1 MIWNGIRIKV
11 GFRNAYKSMAPI
23 LQREFTMSWTI
34 KKAIL
39 VPYDFSEHS
48 HAAVDKALELTDD
61 KTLVHVVHVLPPPL
75 VPGSFPIEDVDDEA
89 RINYAQKLM
98 AGEFQDSSYAGVVR
112 EVLVGDPGTVCAE
125 RAEALQA
132 DLIVLPS
139 HGRSGI
145 SRLLLGS
152 VTERIVR
159 LATRPVLVL
168 KI

>member
-1 MIWNGIRIKV
+1 
-11 GFRNAYKSMAPI
+11 
-23 LQREFTMSWTI
+23 MSWTI

-61 KTLVHVVHVLPPPL
+61 KTLIHVVHVLPPPL
-75 VPGSFPIEDVDDEA
+75 VPGSFPIEEVDDEA
-89 RINYAQKLM
+89 RINYAKKLM
-98 AGEFQDSSYAGVVR
+98 AGEFQDSSYASVVR

-125 RAEALQA
+125 RAEALHA
-132 DLIVLPS
+132 DLVVLPS

-159 LATRPVLVL
+159 LATCPVLVL

>member
-1 MIWNGIRIKV
+1 
-11 GFRNAYKSMAPI
+11 
-23 LQREFTMSWTI
+23 MSWTI

-39 VPYDFSEHS
+39 VPYDFSQHS
-48 HAAVDKALELTDD
+48 HAAVDKAIELADSRG
-61 KTLVHVVHVLPPPL
+61 LIHVLHVLPTFVRLTPA
-75 VPGSFPIEDVDDEA
+75 GFPIEADDDQA
-89 RINYAQKLM
+89 RIEYAEKLL
-98 AGEFQDSSYAGVVR
+98 AGEFQDPHYAQVVR
-112 EVLVGDPGTVCAE
+112 EVLVGDPGTVCAD
-125 RAEALQA
+125 RAESLKA

-168 KI
+168 KL

>member
-1 MIWNGIRIKV
+1 
-11 GFRNAYKSMAPI
+11 
-23 LQREFTMSWTI
+23 MSWTI

-39 VPYDFSEHS
+39 VPYDFSQHS
-48 HAAVDKALELTDD
+48 HTAVDKAIELADSRS
-61 KTLVHVVHVLPPPL
+61 LIHVLHVLPTFVPL
-75 VPGSFPIEDVDDEA
+75 APAGFPIEAADDQA
-89 RINYAQKLM
+89 RIEYAEKLL
-98 AGEFQDSSYAGVVR
+98 AGEFQDPHYAGVVR
-112 EVLVGDPGTVCAE
+112 EVLVGDPGTVCAD
-125 RAEALQA
+125 RAESLKA

-168 KI
+168 KL

>member
-1 MIWNGIRIKV
+1 
-11 GFRNAYKSMAPI
+11 
-23 LQREFTMSWTI
+23 MSWTI

-39 VPYDFSEHS
+39 VPYDFTEHS
-48 HAAVDKALELTDD
+48 HAAVDKALEISDD
-61 KTLVHVVHVLPPPL
+61 KTLVHVLHVLPCALLPT
-75 VPGSFPIEDVDDEA
+75 SFPAEEIDDHA
-89 RINYAQKLM
+89 RIEYAEKLL
-98 AGEFQDSSYAGVVR
+98 AGEFQDPIYAGVVR
-112 EVLVGDPGTVCAE
+112 EVRVGDPGTICAD
-125 RAEALQA
+125 RAESLQA

>member
-1 MIWNGIRIKV
+1 
-11 GFRNAYKSMAPI
+11 
-23 LQREFTMSWTI
+23 MSWTI

-48 HAAVDKALELTDD
+48 HAAVDKAMEMTDD
-61 KTLVHVVHVLPPPL
+61 KTLIHVVHVLPPPL
-75 VPGSFPIEDVDDEA
+75 VPGTFPIDEVDDEA

>member
-1 MIWNGIRIKV
+1 
-11 GFRNAYKSMAPI
+11 
-23 LQREFTMSWTI
+23 MSWTI
-34 KKAIL
+34 KKPIL

-48 HAAVDKALELTDD
+48 HAAVDKALELTGDR
-61 KTLVHVVHVLPPPL
+61 TLVHVLHVLPPPL
-75 VPGSFPIEDVDDEA
+75 LPETFPPEAVDDEA
-89 RINYAQKLM
+89 RIHHAEKLM
-98 AGEFQDSSYAGVVR
+98 AGEFQDSSYSGVVR
-112 EVLVGDPGTVCAE
+112 EVLVGDPGTVCAD
-125 RAEALQA
+125 RAESLQA

>member
-1 MIWNGIRIKV
+1 
-11 GFRNAYKSMAPI
+11 
-23 LQREFTMSWTI
+23 MSWSI
-34 KKAIL
+34 HNVIL

-48 HAAVDKALELTDD
+48 HAAVEKAMELADD
-61 KTLVHVVHVLPPPL
+61 PSHVHILHVLPSMIALRPA
-75 VPGSFPIEDVDDEA
+75 GFPIEAKDVDDHV
-89 RINYAQKLM
+89 RIEYAQKLL
-98 AGEFQDSSYAGVVR
+98 AGDFQDPLYAGVVQ

-125 RAEALQA
+125 RAESLKA

-139 HGRSGI
+139 HGRSGL

-168 KI
+168 KL

>member
-1 MIWNGIRIKV
+1 
-11 GFRNAYKSMAPI
+11 
-23 LQREFTMSWTI
+23 MSWTI

-39 VPYDFSEHS
+39 VPH
-48 HAAVDKALELTDD
+48 
-61 KTLVHVVHVLPPPL
+61 
-75 VPGSFPIEDVDDEA
+75 
-89 RINYAQKLM
+89 
-98 AGEFQDSSYAGVVR
+98 YAGVVR
-112 EVLVGDPGTVCAE
+112 EVLVGDPGTVCAD
-125 RAEALQA
+125 RAESLKA

-168 KI
+168 KL